1 MNEQNS
7 AKPGHALLVWGLA
20 DLYFILSVTFAM
32 LLGVVLPNI
41 ASELHL
47 NTADLGLLGFAFF
60 LSFGLMQFFAGSLID
75 SKGPKLAL
83 SVSAFIAALG
93 FFLLFYAETLAWAIM
108 AQMIIGVGFS
118 ITYVGAIYLA
128 ERWFSKER
136 FPVMS
141 GLTQMSANI
150 ISALVLFVMAVTGTI
165 SVDFRIIAISLGAIS
180 LILALL
186 LFLFVRRPPSQ
197 SQPPM
202 KRSFLSSDLMQ
213 LFRIPQF
220 WFGIFYFGSNFG
232 VFLAF
237 SSLWNIPDS
246 IAYGHSLEAATK
258 MSAMLRFGGAFGA
271 VISGWLMSRLGHCS
285 TLVKGYSTGAL
296 IFTICLIFGPVFPVP
311 LTFSFMALMGFFFGG
326 TALGFPLVAQHIPP
340 DLKGAGF
347 GLMTSFGYLLSA
359 LLEYLVGVILNR
371 SNLPLTVLEFK
382 IALAPLVF
390 FTLVGWI
397 CSWRLKEK
405 KEL

>member
-1 MNEQNS
+1 MNEQNR
-7 AKPGHALLVWGLA
+7 ARAGLPFLIWGLA

-47 NTADLGLLGFAFF
+47 NSADLGLLGFAFF
-60 LSFGLMQFFAGSLID
+60 LSFGFMQFFAGNLID
-75 SKGPKLAL
+75 SKGPRL
-83 SVSAFIAALG
+83 SLTTSACIATVG
-93 FFLLFYAETLAWAIM
+93 FFLLFRAESFAMVLI
-108 AQMIIGVGFS
+108 AQMIIGIGFS

-128 ERWFSKER
+128 ERWFSKDR
-136 FPVMS
+136 FPLMS
-141 GLTQMSANI
+141 GFTQMSANI
-150 ISALVLFVMAVTGTI
+150 ISALVLFVMAITGTI
-165 SVDFRIIAISLGAIS
+165 SVDFRT
-180 LILALL
+180 LALCL
-186 LFLFVRRPPSQ
+186 GLIVFVLALFLFFFVRKAPSQ
-197 SQPPM
+197 SQPL
-202 KRSFLSSDLMQ
+202 KRSFLSSDLLQ

-220 WFGIFYFGSNFG
+220 WLGIFYFGSNFG

-246 IAYGHSLEAATK
+246 IAYGHSLQTATE

-271 VISGWLMSRLGHCS
+271 LLSGWLMGRLGHS
-285 TLVKGYSTGAL
+285 SKLVKGYSTGAL
-296 IFTICLIFGPVFPVP
+296 LLTIGLIFGPVFPIP
-311 LTFSFMALMGFFFGG
+311 LTFFLMALMGFFFGG
-326 TALGFPLVAQHIPP
+326 TALGFPLVAQHIPL

-359 LLEYLVGVILNR
+359 FLEYLVGAILNR
-371 SNLPLTVLEFK
+371 SNPPLTIFEFK

-390 FTLVGWI
+390 CTLVGWV
-397 CSWRLKEK
+397 CSLGLREK